1 MKGQILHIDPRTG
14 EGLITGSDGRRYA
27 FDADDLLG
35 SGQIARPGVAV
46 DFEPRGERAAEIY
59 PDPGGPLLARRSGN
73 RSRVVAGLLAVFFGY
88 LGVHKFY
95 LGYNRAG
102 LIMLAGSMLG
112 WIMLFIPSIL
122 VWIVAMAEA
131 VIYLTRSDE
140 QFHDTYEL
148 GEREW
153 F

>member
-14 EGLITGSDGRRYA
+14 EGVVTGADGRRYGFA
-27 FDADDLLG
+27 AADLLG

-46 DFEPRGERAAEIY
+46 DFQPRGERASEIY
-59 PDPGGPLLARRSGN
+59 PDPGGPQPARHYGK
-73 RSRVVAGLLAVFFGY
+73 SRMVAGLLALFFGSV
-88 LGVHKFY
+88 GAHKFY

-102 LIMLAGSMLG
+102 LIMLAVTALG
-112 WIMLFIPSIL
+112 WLLFFIPSGV
-122 VWIVAMAEA
+122 VWLIAFVEG

-148 GEREW
+148 GERDW

>member
-14 EGLITGSDGRRYA
+14 EGVVTGADGRRYGFA
-27 FDADDLLG
+27 AGDLLG

-46 DFEPRGERAAEIY
+46 DFQPRGERATEIY
-59 PDPGGPLLARRSGN
+59 PDPGAPQAARHYGK
-73 RSRVVAGLLAVFFGY
+73 SRMVAGLLALFFGSV
-88 LGVHKFY
+88 GAHKFY